1 MSRLRLLRV
10 PSFALAASLL
20 SLGALLAAPAAFGA
34 VAVRILSPAADQPV
48 FGPTQVDVKVDAGE
62 PVEQVELFVNG
73 KLMGAVKKPPYRI
86 TVDLG
91 DENIKR
97 EFRAVAHTASGAV
110 GADTLVTVPVQ
121 ITDELNLKLRAL
133 FVNVSSFGVS
143 NLTLGQDDFEVYD
156 NGAKQ
161 QIVTFGRDELP
172 LTAVLLL
179 DTSESMQG
187 ERQEAVRRG
196 AKAFLDGMK
205 PADEAMLAL
214 FSDRLIRFT
223 PFSSDKKMLEDS
235 IAGTSAAGGTA
246 VNDFLY
252 LSLKMLDA
260 RNGQR
265 VVVLFSDGSDV
276 HSVLPASDV
285 LWKARAGQSLVYWIQ
300 LGGKHQSF
308 TSAWRDYQGND
319 REYQTLEKAIHESGG
334 RILPIEHLGEL
345 EGAFRSILQELR
357 QQYALGYYPTTA
369 KGDGAWHKV
378 DVRLHN
384 GGGRVRTRA
393 GYADY

>member
-1 MSRLRLLRV
+1 MSRLRLLR
-10 PSFALAASLL
+10 LAAAASFL
-20 SLGALLAAPAAFGA
+20 SLFAGPAAFGA
-34 VAVRILSPAADQPV
+34 VAVRILSPAPDQPV
-48 FGPTQVDVKVDAGE
+48 FGPTQVDVKVDSGE

-73 KLMGAVKKPPYRI
+73 KLMGAVKKPPYRL

-97 EFRAVAHTASGAV
+97 EFRAVAHTTSGAL
-110 GADTLVTVPVQ
+110 GTDTMMTVPVQ

-133 FVNVSSFGVS
+133 FVNVSSFGGGS

-187 ERQEAVRRG
+187 ERLEAVRRG

-223 PFSSDKKMLEDS
+223 PFSSDKKLLDAS
-235 IAGTSAAGGTA
+235 IAGTPAAGGTA

-252 LSLKMLDA
+252 LSLKLLDA
-260 RNGQR
+260 RQGQR

-276 HSVLPASDV
+276 HSVLPAADV

-357 QQYALGYYPTTA
+357 QQYALGYYASTA

-384 GGGRVRTRA
+384 GGGRVRTRS

>member
-1 MSRLRLLRV
+1 MSRPRAA
-10 PSFALAASLL
+10 FALSLL
-20 SLGALLAAPAAFGA
+20 ALLAAPAAFAA

-73 KLMGAVKKPPYRI
+73 KLMGAVKKPPYRL

-97 EFRAVAHTASGAV
+97 EFRAVAHTASGTL
-110 GADTLVTVPVQ
+110 GTDTLVTSPVQ
-121 ITDELNLKLRAL
+121 ITEELNLKLRAL
-133 FVNVSSFGVS
+133 FVNVSSFGGAS

-187 ERQEAVRRG
+187 KKQEAVRRG

-205 PADEAMLAL
+205 SSDEAMMAL
-214 FSDRLIRFT
+214 FSDRLLRFT
-223 PFSSDKKMLEDS
+223 PFTSDKKSLETS
-235 IAGTSAAGGTA
+235 IAGTQAAGGTA

-252 LSLKMLDA
+252 MSLKLLDA
-260 RNGQR
+260 RQGQR

-276 HSVLPASDV
+276 HSVLPAADV
-285 LWKARAGQSLVYWIQ
+285 LWKARAGQSLIYWIQ

-308 TSAWRDYQGND
+308 TSAWRDFKGND
-319 REYQTLEKAIHESGG
+319 REYTELEKAVRESGG
-334 RILPIEHLGEL
+334 RVLAINRVEDL
-345 EGAFRSILQELR
+345 EGAFRDILQELR
-357 QQYALGYYPTTA
+357 QQYALGYYPTNS
-369 KGDGAWHKV
+369 KGDGSWHKV
-378 DVRLHN
+378 QVTLKG
-384 GGGRVRTRA
+384 GGGRVHTRE

>member
-1 MSRLRLLRV
+1 MSGRRLL
-10 PSFALAASLL
+10 LA
-20 SLGALLAAPAAFGA
+20 GACGLLLAGAALGQVAVKIQAPA
-34 VAVRILSPAADQPV
+34 PDQPV
-48 FGPTQVDVKVDAGE
+48 FGPTDVEVGVRTAE
-62 PVEQVELFVNG
+62 PVSQVELFVNG
-73 KLMGAVKKPPYRI
+73 KLMGTAQKAPYRFN
-86 TVDLG
+86 VDLG
-91 DENIKR
+91 DENVRR
-97 EFRAVAHTASGAV
+97 EFRVVAHTVSGAT

-121 ITDELNLKLRAL
+121 INDEMNLKLRAL
-133 FVNVSSFGVS
+133 FVSVVSGGRN
-143 NLTLGQDDFEVYD
+143 NLAFEQDDFQVFD
-156 NGAKQ
+156 NGAPQ

-187 ERQEAVRRG
+187 DRQDAVRRG

-214 FSDRLIRFT
+214 FSDRLLRFT
-223 PFSSDKKMLEDS
+223 PFTSDKKTLDS
-235 IAGTSAAGGTA
+235 AITATQAAGGTA

-252 LSLKMLDA
+252 LSLKLLDA
-260 RNGQR
+260 RQGQR

-285 LWKARAGQSLVYWIQ
+285 LWKARAGQSLIYWIQ

-308 TSAWRDYQGND
+308 TSAWRDFKGND
-319 REYQTLEKAIHESGG
+319 REYETLEKAVEESGG
-334 RILPIEHLGEL
+334 RILPIQRIEEL
-345 EGAFRSILQELR
+345 EGAFRNILQELR
-357 QQYALGYYPTTA
+357 QQYALGYYATTA

-378 DVRLHN
+378 EVRVK
-384 GGGRVRTRA
+384 GRGRVHTRE